1 MHLEIAQGFARVGIQ
16 LRTLIFRNTERFVY
30 LIGGL
35 AQARHPLGISY
46 EFTDQPVQLNGR
58 TS

>member
-1 MHLEIAQGFARVGIQ
+1 MHLEIAQGLARVGVQ
-16 LRTLIFRNTERFVY
+16 LGTLIFRNTERFVY

-35 AQARHPLGISY
+35 AQAGHHLGISY

-58 TS
+58 AS